1 MKIILLENSES
12 LGKAGD
18 ILKVADGYARNFLIP
33 RGLAVESSSKTLK
46 SVEQEK
52 KHILQKIEREKKKA
66 DILVEKIKGITCTI
80 SRRVGEQDKLFGS
93 VTTKDIEKSL
103 SDQGIVIDRKM
114 IVLEEQIKS
123 LGEFPVKI
131 RLQAGI
137 STEIKVIVIAES
149 EE

>member
-1 MKIILLENSES
+1 MQIILLENNES

-18 ILKVADGYARNFLIP
+18 VLKVADGYARNYLIP

-46 SVEQEK
+46 NVELEK
-52 KHILQKIEREKKKA
+52 KHILQKLEREKKQA
-66 DILVEKIKGITCTI
+66 DIMVEKIKGITCTI

-103 SDQGIVIDRKM
+103 SDQGIAIDRKM
-114 IVLEEQIKS
+114 IVLEEPIKS
-123 LGEFPVKI
+123 LGEVSVKI

-137 STEIKVIVIAES
+137 STEIKVIVVAES

>member
-1 MKIILLENSES
+1 MKIILLENNES

-18 ILKVADGYARNFLIP
+18 ILKVADGYARNYLIP

-46 SVEQEK
+46 NVEQEK
-52 KHILQKIEREKKKA
+52 KHILQKLEREKKQA

-80 SRRVGEQDKLFGS
+80 SRRVGEQEKLFGS

-103 SDQGIVIDRKM
+103 SDQGIEIDRKM
-114 IVLEEQIKS
+114 IVLEEPIKS
-123 LGEFPVKI
+123 LGEVSVKI

-137 STEIKVIVIAES
+137 STEIKVIVVGES